1 MGLRF
6 AALER
11 KFGEIDRARAIF
23 IHISQ
28 FADPRGDVLRL
39 WTVMIP
45 NEFLMV
51 TTSCYFKMNSLIFVF
66 EWKVWEDFEK
76 NHGNIDTYKE
86 YMRIKRSVL

>member
-1 MGLRF
+1 LGLRF

-39 WTVMIP
+39 WTVRCSI
-45 NEFLMV
+45 NCCWLL
-51 TTSCYFKMNSLIFVF
+51 SLAIL
-66 EWKVWEDFEK
+66 K
-76 NHGNIDTYKE
+76 
-86 YMRIKRSVL
+86 